1 MAEIGDGGPERL
13 GALVQPSGRALSLR
27 LSTLLSPSASIM
39 QEDNRRHQNQ
49 KALRQALDKMRRKQ
63 QQEAREA
70 LERWAA
76 APPPPIDDAPPR
88 YRP

>member
-1 MAEIGDGGPERL
+1 MRN
-13 GALVQPSGRALSLR
+13 LR
-27 LSTLLSPSASIM
+27 LFDDKA
-39 QEDNRRHQNQ
+39 RHQEA

-76 APPPPIDDAPPR
+76 SPPPPVDEPGPV

>member
-1 MAEIGDGGPERL
+1 MAEVNDP
-13 GALVQPSGRALSLR
+13 
-27 LSTLLSPSASIM
+27 
-39 QEDNRRHQNQ
+39 DHRRHQEA

-76 APPPPIDDAPPR
+76 SPPPPVDEHGPV